1 MSKWKKLPISL
12 TSTTIFSLSLLQ
24 WILGLSHWSTA
35 INILKIPRIAPI
47 LRECSQYMYAFI
59 QSVLDWFVPLFVHKY
74 TEEWKVW
81 PPSLSVPPE
90 RKRGTCAFPVWCG
103 GWEVL
108 GNAEPFFSFASSSLH
123 CRAPLFFPVII
134 LHLTDHPPSHSLN
147 HSSLSLSNFVKSAS

>member
-1 MSKWKKLPISL
+1 MKKI
-12 TSTTIFSLSLLQ
+12 TNFSHFHHNFFSELVAMDSGIVPLEHSNKHSQ
-24 WILGLSHWSTA
+24 
-35 INILKIPRIAPI
+35 NPKDCPI